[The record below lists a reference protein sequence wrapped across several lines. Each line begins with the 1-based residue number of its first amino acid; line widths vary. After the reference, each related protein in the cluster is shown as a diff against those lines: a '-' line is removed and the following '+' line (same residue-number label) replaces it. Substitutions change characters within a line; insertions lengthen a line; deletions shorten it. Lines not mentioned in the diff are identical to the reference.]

1 VGPRLRGGVPRLRFR
16 NPRLHLE
23 NPRLRMKKP
32 RLRRKKSNAEPKLDR
47 ELRPHLLYAMMQ
59 ALAIVDM
66 AEPRTLKRLERVE
79 KDCAGLAQR
88 SSGAAQMLAKCTA
101 KLARQYIDSLK
112 MAGESADAIC
122 KCLGK
127 MAR

>member
-1 VGPRLRGGVPRLRFR
+1 
-16 NPRLHLE
+16 
-23 NPRLRMKKP
+23 MKKP
-32 RLRRKKSNAEPKLDR
+32 RVRLKKSGPEPKLDR

-59 ALAIVDM
+59 ALAIIDM
-66 AEPRTLKRLERVE
+66 AEPRRLKRLERVE
-79 KDCAGLAQR
+79 KDCAGLAER
-88 SSGAAQMLAKCTA
+88 SSGAAQMLANCTA

-122 KCLGK
+122 KSLGK